1 MDSIEGLW
9 DATIVYLTTYGLQ
22 VVGAIVILIA
32 GWILA
37 GWLSKKVRKRCEQSL
52 RIDETLTP
60 LLEKITKVLVLL
72 ITALAVLNQFG
83 VQTASLIAVLGAAGL
98 AVGLAWQGTLSDI
111 ASGIMLLVMR
121 PFNVGEAV
129 EIDDVSGVVQEIG
142 LVVTKINTFNNV
154 AIVMPNSN
162 VWGNNIKNYAT
173 NSIRRLDMVM
183 GFGYDDNMDKALQ
196 VVKEI
201 IDQEDR
207 ILDEPEPQIA
217 ISELGDS
224 AVSMIVRPWTTTEDF
239 WSTKFDLTKRF
250 KERFDEEGLS
260 IPYPQ
265 RDVHLFQNN
274 NEN

>member
-1 MDSIEGLW
+1 MEDIQGLW

-22 VVGAIVILIA
+22 VVGAVVILIA

-37 GWLSKKVRKRCEQSL
+37 GWLSKKVRKRCEKSP

-60 LLEKITKVLVLL
+60 LLEKVTKISILL

-83 VQTASLIAVLGAAGL
+83 VQTASLVAVLGAAGL

-121 PFNVGEAV
+121 PFDVGDAV
-129 EIDDVSGVVQEIG
+129 EIGDVSGVVQEIG
-142 LVVTKINTFNNV
+142 LVVTDINSFNNV

-162 VWGNNIKNYAT
+162 VWGNNIKNYVA
-173 NSIRRLDMVM
+173 NPVRRLDMTL
-183 GFGYDDNMDKALQ
+183 GFGYDDNMDSALQ
-196 VVKEI
+196 IVKEI
-201 IDQEDR
+201 INEDER

-224 AVSMIVRPWTTTEDF
+224 SVSMIIRPWTNTEDY
-239 WSTKFDLTKRF
+239 WPLKFDLTKKF

-265 RDVHLFQNN
+265 RDVHLFQD
-274 NEN
+274 EA

>member
-1 MDSIEGLW
+1 MENAEGLW

-22 VVGAIVILIA
+22 VVGAIVILFA
-32 GWILA
+32 GWIFA
-37 GWLSKKVRKRCEQSL
+37 GWLSKKVRLRCEKTP

-60 LLEKITKVLVLL
+60 LLEKVTRILVLL

-98 AVGLAWQGTLSDI
+98 AIGLAWQGTLSDI

-121 PFNVGEAV
+121 PFDVGDAV
-129 EIDDVSGVVQEIG
+129 EIGDISGVVREIG
-142 LVVTKINTFNNV
+142 LVVTKIDTFNNV

-162 VWGNNIKNYAT
+162 VWGDNIKNYAT
-173 NSIRRLDMVM
+173 NNVRRLDMVL
-183 GFGYDDNMDKALQ
+183 GFGYDDDMDKAMQ

-201 IDQEDR
+201 INQEDR

-239 WSTKFDLTKRF
+239 WATKFDLTKRF